1 MTDFARGPVLTRYFS
16 GLCDYIF
23 ATRLGVAD
31 PPLVDYLSDLLIRFV
46 RNDALHRVR
55 GPSGTPAVEV
65 VEMLSEAENRVG
77 LAKRDVHQ
85 QIGDVTLFWTGLY
98 PEASPNSAGSTAK
111 ICLSILQQGKRAY
124 HIAAT
129 SPLIAQPTRRR
140 TARTAQRRFDL
151 LHVRPG
157 GSPPRMGTRRREPGL
172 AVFVTKSLRRKRQS
186 RCLGGGEVGQ
196 QRAAVEFANQFAFLQ
211 RETRGDESPSPVG
224 IGDILRL
231 SLGLVRRGRLCDF
244 RFYRRRGSF
253 TL

>member
-98 PEASPNSAGSTAK
+98 PEALAK
-111 ICLSILQQGKRAY
+111 LRGVDRKDLLVDYSKQGKRAY

-129 SPLIAQPTRRR
+129 IATDRSADAPNELLERLS
-140 TARTAQRRFDL
+140 ARFDL
-151 LHVRPG
+151 CAFGLGEV
-157 GSPPRMGTRRREPGL
+157 RREWE
-172 AVFVTKSLRRKRQS
+172 Q
-186 RCLGGGEVGQ
+186 
-196 QRAAVEFANQFAFLQ
+196 
-211 RETRGDESPSPVG
+211 GDENQG
-224 IGDILRL
+224 LLL
-231 SLGLVRRGRLCDF
+231 S
-244 RFYRRRGSF
+244 
-253 TL
+253 